1 MIQIWLASP
10 STTAAKAPIT
20 AAEAATKEVD
30 LVVRTPRN
38 LVMRTPRTDRRKRLI
53 EGTAAKH
60 ISALVSAKSARM
72 CERAVLTNRP
82 PLIYEAMPPLSARR
96 RPAVELPGA
105 IQKRLALV
113 HGTARPKLLT
123 VRSSMIVGGKVL
135 FQR

>member
-1 MIQIWLASP
+1 MAS
-10 STTAAKAPIT
+10 
-20 AAEAATKEVD
+20 
-30 LVVRTPRN
+30 
-38 LVMRTPRTDRRKRLI
+38 
-53 EGTAAKH
+53 
-60 ISALVSAKSARM
+60 
-72 CERAVLTNRP
+72 P

-96 RPAVELPGA
+96 PAVELAGA